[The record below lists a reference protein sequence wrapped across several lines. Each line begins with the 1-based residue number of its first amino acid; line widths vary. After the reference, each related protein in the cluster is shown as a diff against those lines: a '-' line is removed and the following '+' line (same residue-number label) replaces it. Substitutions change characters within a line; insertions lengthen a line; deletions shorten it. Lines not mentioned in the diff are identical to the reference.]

1 MVSTTESKRSWHGTS
16 VQCVQPMPESITI
29 PVQEMHRACQVL
41 CVHDQDTVE
50 HVRTASQL
58 REKHSESSP
67 TMSPA
72 LKQVE
77 KRRRTLREHF
87 SPHTQTQVAGGK
99 DTPPDM
105 FANMHDYLAYETPR
119 IAQFTIR
126 SFQVFPEEESCLA
139 QLRQAILQYM
149 IINEVK
155 SIDVELPGLTSFL
168 SAMQYS
174 NDQQEESNVVYVDIV
189 SLPADSKET
198 VLRVLKNLHTTFILN
213 LGFRWLIVVGDAKT
227 YDILQS
233 LRRQYGS
240 EMQWL
245 LPFPGDWHILY
256 NYQKVLLKIYGEAGL
271 LQLARVGGHRA
282 ETLTS
287 LALASH
293 FKRTHHF
300 ILQSF
305 EALYRLFLRKYLDAN
320 SSVAEVATST
330 ANTLANTLA
339 SLTNEASLQDFHEH
353 LDTYFS
359 TTLHE
364 FTTCFGTFMDSLC
377 KQQTTCKFWY
387 EYLTINS
394 LIYMSLFVAIR
405 NGDWMLRMA
414 AIKSMAA
421 VFSAFDR
428 PIYQR
433 LVPQHLADLLCFPA
447 PVLEYLKKGAF
458 SVRLT
463 KSNGHAVGIDKAHE
477 MKINKDA
484 KFAVVRPSQD
494 MMEKTA
500 NFMPFR
506 AKCLNNLKHH
516 LSMEREQVKT
526 LPISTSRDHI
536 ADTNIMAMLDFMEES
551 DMLPTSQEDCGLT
564 NPLTNTAATPEQ
576 THSLLNFR
584 QIGQTEFENHV
595 SYLILHTPSTDAPC
609 RRKRLQTFGST
620 KKTKKNSNKLKEI
633 KKSNKPA

>member
-1 MVSTTESKRSWHGTS
+1 MQHAFTILAVRCNSLFRRINRTCQDFKVRWASLDTHNRVATCAVARRIANGIRAELTPQTFTVVSIDNIDILQRHAMVSSTESKRSWHGTS

-29 PVQEMHRACQVL
+29 PIQEMHSACQVL

-50 HVRTASQL
+50 HVRSASQL

-99 DTPPDM
+99 ETPPDM
-105 FANMHDYLAYETPR
+105 FANMHDYLAYERPR

-126 SFQVFPEEESCLA
+126 SFQVFPEEESCPA
-139 QLRQAILQYM
+139 QLQQAILQYM
-149 IINEVK
+149 IIKEVK
-155 SIDVELPGLTSFL
+155 SIDLELPGLTSFL

-174 NDQQEESNVVYVDIV
+174 NDQQEESKVVYVDIV
-189 SLPADSKET
+189 CLPADSKET
-198 VLRVLKNLHTTFILN
+198 VLRVLKYLHTTFILN

-240 EMQWL
+240 QMQWL
-245 LPFPGDWHILY
+245 LPFPGDWHILH

-271 LQLARVGGHRA
+271 LQLARVGGHMA

-287 LALASH
+287 ALASH

-305 EALYRLFLRKYLDAN
+305 EAIYRLFLRKYLSHLDAN

-353 LDTYFS
+353 LGTYFS

-377 KQQTTCKFWY
+377 KEQKTCKFWY
-387 EYLTINS
+387 EYITINA

-433 LVPQHLADLLCFPA
+433 LVPQHLADLLGFPA

-463 KSNGHAVGIDKAHE
+463 KSNGHAVGIDEAHE

-500 NFMPFR
+500 NF
-506 AKCLNNLKHH
+506 
-516 LSMEREQVKT
+516 
-526 LPISTSRDHI
+526 I
-536 ADTNIMAMLDFMEES
+536 AFSCKMS
-551 DMLPTSQEDCGLT
+551 
-564 NPLTNTAATPEQ
+564 
-576 THSLLNFR
+576 
-584 QIGQTEFENHV
+584 
-595 SYLILHTPSTDAPC
+595 
-609 RRKRLQTFGST
+609 
-620 KKTKKNSNKLKEI
+620 
-633 KKSNKPA
+633 